1 MKENGIGIPIIG
13 GDFNETLNNIDRIS
27 ASNNHKNN
35 KPVSSLKSL
44 LKDNNLI
51 DIWRVMNENIQ
62 QFTWRRKDKSQ
73 ASRIDLILIDSNL
86 IPQIDT
92 CKIKPATIQYTDH
105 LSVCLTFKTGA
116 SEKGRGFWKLNNSV
130 LENKDYQSLINNL
143 ITNFLNQYQN
153 RDTDCRIFW
162 DILKLEIKETT
173 VTYCKSKAK
182 TKREVTHTLEKE
194 LQEKIVERDQ
204 LNLLNSNLDDRIKNL
219 ESELNK
225 IYDEKAIGAQ
235 IRA

>member
-1 MKENGIGIPIIG
+1 MKYEIINHFTDKDGRIVLLNIQINDTIFSIVCLYGPNNTTARKSFFKKVDLFVKENGIGIPIIG
-13 GDFNETLNNIDRIS
+13 GDFNETLKNIDRIS
-27 ASNNHKNN
+27 PSNNHKNN

-86 IPQIDT
+86 RPQIDT

-130 LENKDYQSLINNL
+130 LENKDYQSLIN
-143 ITNFLNQYQN
+143 
-153 RDTDCRIFW
+153 
-162 DILKLEIKETT
+162 KLTF
-173 VTYCKSKAK
+173 
-182 TKREVTHTLEKE
+182 
-194 LQEKIVERDQ
+194 
-204 LNLLNSNLDDRIKNL
+204 
-219 ESELNK
+219 
-225 IYDEKAIGAQ
+225 
-235 IRA
+235 